1 MPAPER
7 IIELV
12 ELFKRNFDAYRAP
25 EYKEL
30 QVRIEFIDPLFEQL
44 GWDVRNLNGY
54 AEAYK
59 DVVHEPALQ
68 VEGLPRAPDYSFRVG
83 GVRKFFVEAKKPAVN
98 VKTDPHSAFQ
108 LRRYAWS
115 AKLPLSVLTDF
126 QEFAIYDTRV
136 KPERG
141 EKASKA
147 RTFYCTYEEYIDRWD
162 EIAEILS
169 KDAILK
175 GAFDHYV
182 ESTKAKRGTAEV
194 DDAFLREIEVW
205 REVLAKDLAT
215 RNPKLTTRELNAAVQ
230 VTIDR
235 IIFLRISEDR
245 GIEPYERLKN
255 TLKGKGVYPRL
266 VDLFRQADDRY
277 NSGLFHFRAEKGKE
291 APDRLTPA
299 LGVSDQV
306 LHGIIGN
313 LYYPESPY
321 EFAVL
326 PADILGNVYE
336 RFLGKTILLD
346 AKHQAQVEERPEI
359 RKAGGVYYTP
369 TYVVRY
375 IVEQTLGR
383 LVSGKHVSEV
393 EKLRVLDPAC
403 GSGSFL
409 LVAYQYLLDWH
420 LNWYVVNRLKKFK
433 DRIRQ
438 VSDREWRL
446 TTDERKRILLKNIYG
461 VDIDP
466 QAVEVTKL
474 SLLLKVLEGETDE
487 SLSAQLTLA
496 VQERALP
503 DLAHNIKNGNSI
515 IGPDFYDGLQIGLL
529 DEEEL
534 YRINAFDWEVEFP
547 RIFDLGGFDAVIGNP
562 PYVLLQTLSQ
572 KDVFDYL
579 RQRYSAARY
588 KIDTYQVFLEA
599 GLNLIRDGGYL
610 GFITPNSFLRNKFA
624 HHLRKVILEK
634 SNVETLR
641 LFDYPVFRSASVD
654 TVVSILRR
662 TDTPNPA
669 HDIDI
674 VRSGKPQEVRLVGVV
689 PQNVWLNHPGQHFS
703 LPGGE
708 LLDRAL
714 AKMDSNSIR
723 LGDFADAYFG
733 IQTHDRKKYVV
744 RGRSAPPYKP
754 VVDGVQIS
762 RYALSPSIESVEF
775 RASTIK
781 SGGKAAVYE
790 QERIGVRQIGE
801 VPVATLLPA
810 GLYTLNTV
818 YNVYRKTPTSY
829 VLEFVLGLILSKAGQ
844 AYWKHHFFDQKR
856 TFPKIKKAA
865 LLGFPV
871 PRIDFDVKEDRERHD
886 QLAQLVRQRLDLE
899 SEASTASTSSK
910 RVIVNRQI
918 GIVER
923 QIDQAVFTL
932 YGLDGDEVKALDV

>member
-1 MPAPER
+1 MPAPDR
-7 IIELV
+7 ILELV
-12 ELFKRNFDAYRAP
+12 ELFERNFDAYTAS

-44 GWDVRNLNGY
+44 GWDVRNLSGY

-98 VKTDPHSAFQ
+98 IKADPHSAFQ

-126 QEFAIYDTRV
+126 QEFALYDTRI

-141 EKASKA
+141 DKAAEA
-147 RTFYCTYEEYIDRWD
+147 RTFYCAYTDYANRWD

-169 KDAILK
+169 KEAILK
-175 GAFDHYV
+175 GSFDRYA
-182 ESTKAKRGTAEV
+182 ESTKRKRGTAEV
-194 DDAFLREIEVW
+194 DDAFLQEIERW
-205 REVLAKDLAT
+205 REDLAKDLAKH
-215 RNPKLTTRELNAAVQ
+215 NPKLTTRELNAAVQ

-245 GIEPYERLKN
+245 GIETYERLKEAAN
-255 TLKGKGVYPRL
+255 GKGVYARL
-266 VDLFRQADDRY
+266 LDLFRQADDRY

-291 APDRLTPA
+291 APDRLTPD
-299 LGVSDQV
+299 LVVSDGA
-306 LHGIIGN
+306 LAAIIGN
-313 LYYPESPY
+313 LYFPQSPY

-336 RFLGKTILLD
+336 RFLGKTIVLD
-346 AKHQAQVEERPEI
+346 AKHQAKVEERPEV

-369 TYVVRY
+369 TY
-375 IVEQTLGR
+375 IVEDIIKQTIGR
-383 LVSGKHVSEV
+383 LVSGKHVSDV

-409 LVAYQYLLDWH
+409 LGAYQYLLDWH
-420 LNWYVVNRLKKFK
+420 LTWYVENRFKKYN

-446 TTDERKRILLKNIYG
+446 TTDERKRILLNNIYG

-474 SLLLKVLEGETDE
+474 SLLLKVLEGETDA
-487 SLSAQLTLA
+487 SLSAQLSLA

-503 DLAHNIKNGNSI
+503 DLAQNIKNGNSI
-515 IGPDFYDGLQIGLL
+515 VGPDFYDGGQIGLL
-529 DEEEL
+529 GEEEL
-534 YRINAFDWEVEFP
+534 YRINAFDWETEFEAV
-547 RIFDLGGFDAVIGNP
+547 FKSGGFDAVIGNP

-579 RQRYSAARY
+579 QHKYSAARY
-588 KIDTYQVFLEA
+588 KIDTYHVFLEA
-599 GLNLIRDGGYL
+599 GLNLARNGGYL

-624 HHLRKVILEK
+624 DQLRKLILEK
-634 SNVETLR
+634 SNVVRLR
-641 LFDYPVFRSASVD
+641 LFDYPVFRAASVD
-654 TVVSILRR
+654 TVVTILRR
-662 TDTPNPA
+662 TDAPDAA
-669 HDIDI
+669 HEVEI
-674 VRSGKPQEVRLVGVV
+674 VRSTTPKEVRLTGVL
-689 PQNVWLNHPGQHFS
+689 PQRAWLSHPGHHFG

-708 LLDRAL
+708 LLDRAV
-714 AKMDSNSIR
+714 AKMDANSIR

-733 IQTHDRKKYVV
+733 IQTKDRKKHVV
-744 RGRSAPPYKP
+744 PARSGAPYRP
-754 VVDGVQIS
+754 VVDGVHLG
-762 RYALSPSIESVEF
+762 RYALGASTESVDF
-775 RASTIK
+775 RPDAIK
-781 SGGKAAVYE
+781 SGGKAAIYE
-790 QERIGVRQIGE
+790 QERIGVRQIGQ

-810 GLYTLNTV
+810 GLYTLNTI
-818 YNVYRKTPTSY
+818 YNIYPRTHTPY
-829 VLEFVLGLILSKAGQ
+829 ALEFVLGLILSRAGR
-844 AYWKHHFFDQKR
+844 AYWKHRFFDQKR

-871 PRIDFDVKEDRERHD
+871 PRLDFKLQQDRDRHD
-886 QLAQLVRQRLDLE
+886 ELVQLVRRRLQLE
-899 SEASTASTSSK
+899 TAASAAPTSNQ

-918 GIVER
+918 ELVER
-923 QIDQAVFTL
+923 HIDQAVFAL
-932 YGLDGDEVKALDV
+932 YGLSQDEAKALEA